1 LFAPQPQIA
10 VSFLRGGDVG
20 KNKVVNNSIT
30 KLSAPTPW
38 PNANARLLGL
48 GAGLPVQ
55 PLDRLAQF
63 SPKDF
68 ERFTLEWASD
78 YLSSKVVGV
87 YEVQQRGGSG
97 DKGRDVIV
105 WFDPPSAKPRRWSL
119 YQCKHYDSRLGVG
132 TAAAEIGKV
141 LHYTNIGDYT
151 APQEYWFVTHLGVT
165 SDFQDILDDP
175 EKLRTYILSEWD
187 ERCAGKITK
196 GKIPL
201 DEKLK
206 AHIKAF
212 DFSIFRAKQ
221 PLELIRE
228 HEKTRYHLTVFGAP
242 LVNRPP
248 PPTPPSAV
256 AAGETEYITQL
267 YAVIGEALGTRIS
280 EALDFAHFASY
291 ARLFDR
297 SRITFY
303 CAEGLKELARDH
315 MADVAYFDTLLE
327 EFTNGLFHNYTAPHL
342 TGMQRLSETIKA
354 AQALQLGGHVLTPHV
369 LANDREGM
377 CHQLANEK
385 RVHWCNP

>member
-1 LFAPQPQIA
+1 M
-10 VSFLRGGDVG
+10 G
-20 KNKVVNNSIT
+20 KTKVANNSIG

-48 GAGLPVQ
+48 GVGLPVQ
-55 PLDRLAQF
+55 PLARLAQF
-63 SPKDF
+63 SPDDF

-78 YLSSKVVGV
+78 YLSSKMQGV

-105 WFDPPSAKPRRWSL
+105 WFDPPSSPYRRWSL
-119 YQCKHYDSRLGVG
+119 YQCKHYDSRLGSG

-165 SDFQDILDDP
+165 SDFQDMLDDP
-175 EKLRTYILSEWD
+175 EKLRAYILSEWD

-196 GKIPL
+196 AKIPL
-201 DEKLK
+201 NAKLE
-206 AHIKAF
+206 AHINAF
-212 DFSIFRAKQ
+212 DFSVFRAKQ
-221 PLELIRE
+221 PLELIKE
-228 HEKTRYHLTVFGAP
+228 HAKTRYHLTVFGAP
-242 LVNRPP
+242 LIDRPP
-248 PPTPPSAV
+248 PPTPPSEV
-256 AAGETEYITQL
+256 AAGETEYVAQL
-267 YAVIGEALGTRIS
+267 YEVIGEALGTKVS
-280 EALDFAHFASY
+280 QAADFAHQASY

-315 MADVAYFDTLLE
+315 MADAAYFDTLLE
-327 EFTNGLFHNYTAPHL
+327 EFTNGLFHNYTAPL
-342 TGMQRLSETIKA
+342 PTGMQRLSETIKA
-354 AQALQLGGHVLTPHV
+354 AQGLQLGGHVLAPHV

-377 CHQLANEK
+377 CHHLANEK
-385 RVHWCNP
+385 RVNWCNP